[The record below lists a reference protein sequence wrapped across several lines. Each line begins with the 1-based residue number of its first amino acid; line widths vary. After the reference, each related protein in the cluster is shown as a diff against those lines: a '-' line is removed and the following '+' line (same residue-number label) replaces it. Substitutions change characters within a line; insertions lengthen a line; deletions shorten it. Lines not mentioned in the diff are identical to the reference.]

1 MAFRGSVQRALGAP
15 VGGTLAQVFSAPR
28 VMVIVA
34 DARGGERDVIA
45 LTELV
50 DALARVGTPR
60 GRLMVLLA
68 GAPRADDA
76 QRERARH
83 LRTMLGMPVVVHD
96 PERPSPYVAGNIDGL
111 GEVTLDDELRE
122 AEGVIVVGRFSRDPD
137 GHLHGGPGALL
148 PGLAGADTRRRFEAA
163 GLPDTICFAA
173 LDHVEVDFALVWD
186 AGDPPRVLSG
196 EGRELFARCVA
207 DGWVAIHARSR

>member
-1 MAFRGSVQRALGAP
+1 MAFRGAVQRALGAP

-45 LTELV
+45 LTELAE
-50 DALARVGTPR
+50 ALARVGTPR

-68 GAPRADDA
+68 GAPCADDA

-83 LRTMLGMPVVVHD
+83 LRTTLGMPVVVHD
-96 PERPSPYVAGNIDGL
+96 PEQSSPYVAGTIDGL
-111 GEVTLDDELRE
+111 GEVALDDELRE
-122 AEGVIVVGRFSRDPD
+122 AEGVVVVGRFSRDRD

-148 PGLAGADTRRRFEAA
+148 PGLADPGTRRRFEGA
-163 GLPDTICFAA
+163 GHPDALCFAA
-173 LDHVEVDFALVWD
+173 LDCVEVDFALVWD

-207 DGWVAIHARSR
+207 DGWVADHSPSR